1 MTCAVYILGK
11 TKGEML
17 PTNLEN
23 IEGRQLTEQELDAL
37 YLYLDMYM
45 DGMGDDEKLFWL
57 QILSKVDK
65 EFYDN
70 TSSGTEGLHDVQ
82 NPEKGS

>member
-1 MTCAVYILGK
+1 
-11 TKGEML
+11 ML

-70 TSSGTEGLHDVQ
+70 TSSGTVGLHDVQ

>member
-1 MTCAVYILGK
+1 
-11 TKGEML
+11 ML

-45 DGMGDDEKLFWL
+45 DDMSDEEKVFWTQL
-57 QILSKVDK
+57 LEKIDP

-70 TSSGTEGLHDVQ
+70 TNTGTGEL
-82 NPEKGS
+82 

>member
-1 MTCAVYILGK
+1 MTCVVYILGK

-45 DGMGDDEKLFWL
+45 DDMSDEEKVFWTQL
-57 QILSKVDK
+57 LEKIDP
-65 EFYDN
+65 EFYDHTN
-70 TSSGTEGLHDVQ
+70 TGTGEL
-82 NPEKGS
+82 